1 VTHGAAEQP
10 DADPDDAPAPADTR
24 PAPSPSGLTIR
35 LRLGRILALALL
47 PVLVLG
53 VLQAMAGFRRDAE
66 QRRDRLI
73 QGGEQAA
80 AVARAKLESAGVLL
94 EALAPDSV
102 GLSCAPRLRAVRDRL
117 EGYENL
123 IRFDAIGRVSCA
135 ADTVPAD
142 PERRNVPWFAALQA
156 GDRRVVTSQP
166 AGALD
171 ESAALLAAIPAY
183 DADGRFEGALVAVI
197 RLASLRPDVAGKGVP
212 RGTAVALTDQA
223 GNVLTSTEPAVF
235 SDTPRG
241 WTDRSLRQGA
251 TLYQGRSRGGERRVY
266 AGAPLVDDD
275 VFVLLSA
282 PEPNV
287 LSWAWLNPGASI
299 VLPLLAWLAAFLAV
313 WLAGERMIVRWL
325 AYLDRI
331 ASLYAK
337 GRFSVRPVKALDA
350 PPEIATLARTLDD
363 MAAAIEAR
371 DHTLRENLAQK
382 DALMREIHHRVKNNL
397 QIITSLLNMQQ
408 RALHDDAAKAALSD
422 TRQRITALALIY
434 RALYQSVDLRRVEV
448 RPFLEELL
456 AQLLNGEG
464 PRAQPVRTDI
474 TSAEMTLDPDKLAP
488 FALFAVEAVTNALKH
503 AFPGRQGHIAVNFS
517 KTDSEARLEIVDDGV
532 GAPQD
537 SAAGGVGR
545 TLMTAFARQLRGRAE
560 IESKPGGGTAAR
572 LIFPIPNPGSH
583 NETGRGPAASTAN
596 PALPPQGN
604 QAAA

>member
-1 VTHGAAEQP
+1 MT
-10 DADPDDAPAPADTR
+10 DPADGR
-24 PAPSPSGLTIR
+24 LGGDEDLSAPSAEPRPRPPSSGLSIR

-53 VLQAMAGFRRDAE
+53 VLQANAGFRRDAQ
-66 QRRDRLI
+66 QRRNDLI
-73 QGGEQAA
+73 QSGEQAA
-80 AVARAKLESAGVLL
+80 AVAGAKLEGAVVLL

-123 IRFDAIGRVSCA
+123 VRFDALGRVSCA
-135 ADTVPAD
+135 ADTVPPN
-142 PERRNVPWFAALQA
+142 PERRSSEWFRRLAAGQP
-156 GDRRVVTSQP
+156 RVVTSRP
-166 AGALD
+166 AGKID
-171 ESAALLAAIPAY
+171 EEAALLAAVPAY
-183 DADGRFEGALVAVI
+183 DEQGRFDGALVAVI
-197 RLASLRPDVAGKGVP
+197 ALSSLRPGLAGEGLP
-212 RGTAVALTDQA
+212 PGTAVALTDQTGA
-223 GNVLTSTEPAVF
+223 ILTSTAPEVF
-235 SDTPRG
+235 SRTPRG
-241 WTDRSLRQGA
+241 WTARSLKAGA
-251 TLYQGRSRGGERRVY
+251 TLYQARSRNGQQRVY

-282 PEPNV
+282 PEPS
-287 LSWAWLNPGASI
+287 LFSWARLNPGVSI

-337 GRFSVRPVKALDA
+337 GRFSVRPVQALNA
-350 PPEIATLARTLDD
+350 PPEIAGLARTLDE
-363 MAAAIEAR
+363 MAEAIVAR
-371 DHTLRENLAQK
+371 DLTLRDNLAQK

-456 AQLLNGEG
+456 AQLLTGEG
-464 PRAQPVRTDI
+464 PRPQPVRTEL
-474 TSAEMTLDPDKLAP
+474 TSDEMTLDPDKLAP

-503 AFPGRQGHIAVNFS
+503 AFPGRPGHITVNFRRS
-517 KTDSEARLEIVDDGV
+517 ADEARLEILDDGV
-532 GAPQD
+532 GTPQD
-537 SAAGGVGR
+537 AAVGGVGR

-560 IESKPGGGTAAR
+560 IEPGPQGGTLAR
-572 LIFPIPNPGSH
+572 LIFPVPGPDA
-583 NETGRGPAASTAN
+583 RGDAGATSTPSTPLAS
-596 PALPPQGN
+596 QGN